1 VQKFDATEC
10 ADFQSFE
17 MAVLR
22 LISERAR
29 RFGDGEIPPM
39 NMMELRVM
47 ALAGWICQQQED
59 VIDDLPEDIK
69 GP

>member
-1 VQKFDATEC
+1 
-10 ADFQSFE
+10 